1 MEPMHLLFMV
11 LLIPQIGISMPLSV
25 YWFIVLM
32 RIGQTIRRLP
42 TGRDGIALSEARTEP
57 DPSVLVIVPA
67 HNEAGSIA
75 PLIRSLREQDHP
87 RFHAVLAL
95 DRCTDGTAAVAR
107 REIGNDPRF
116 ELVQIEHCPEGWAG
130 KVNAVRTAVESCS
143 FASGADYLLF
153 TDADCVLHPSCLRAA
168 TALSEARGLDLL
180 SFLSE
185 YPPESWFEWLVQPL
199 AGFELMRQ
207 YPLLRAN
214 RTDERQRPFANGQFM
229 LFRAPVY
236 RAFGGHAVAKD
247 ELLEDL
253 ALARAVKRHGGRG
266 GVLLGG
272 GIVRCRMY
280 DSWGEFRRGWKR
292 IYTEAAQRRS
302 DRLREAGWR
311 VTGLG
316 VIMPMLSLVMGL
328 GSAAAC
334 YAWGE
339 VPWYC
344 LIPLFSLLAGL
355 LPYGLAMARVHA
367 MANSPRIGAV
377 LAPLGALLVG
387 SVLFR
392 AARELSTG
400 RPTHWGGRAYH
411 RADRSRIP
419 AADGDKAGT
428 A

>member
-1 MEPMHLLFMV
+1 MDPMHLLFMV
-11 LLIPQIGISMPLSV
+11 LLILLIGIAVPLAV
-25 YWFIVLM
+25 YWGIVFV
-32 RIGQTIRRLP
+32 RIGQTIRELP
-42 TGRDGIALSEARTEP
+42 TGLDGIALSEARAEP
-57 DPSVLVIVPA
+57 DPSILVVVPA

-107 REIGNDPRF
+107 REIENDPR
-116 ELVQIEHCPEGWAG
+116 IEIVEIEDCPEGWAG
-130 KVNAVRTAVESCS
+130 KVNAVRTAVETCS

-153 TDADCVLHPSCLRAA
+153 TDADCVLHPSCLRGA
-168 TALSEARGLDLL
+168 TALSEERGLDLL

-185 YPPESWFEWLVQPL
+185 YPPESWFEWLVQPV
-199 AGFELMRQ
+199 AGFELLRQ

-236 RAFGGHAVAKD
+236 REIGGHAVAKD

-253 ALARAVKRHGGRG
+253 ALARAIKRHGGRG
-266 GVLLGG
+266 GALLGG

-280 DSWGEFRRGWKR
+280 ESWGEFRRGWKR

-311 VTGLG
+311 AAGLG
-316 VIMPMLSLVMGL
+316 AIMPMLCLVL
-328 GSAAAC
+328 GPMSAGAC
-334 YAWGE
+334 LAWGG
-339 VPWYC
+339 VPWYSV
-344 LIPLFSLLAGL
+344 LPISVTLAGL
-355 LPYGLAMARVHA
+355 APFLLAMGRVHA
-367 MANSPRIGAV
+367 MANSPRTAA
-377 LAPLGALLVG
+377 LAAPLGALLVG
-387 SVLFR
+387 GVLFE

-400 RPTHWGGRAYH
+400 RPTIWGGRAYH
-411 RADRSRIP
+411 RADRSRP
-419 AADGDKAGT
+419 VAPEADKAGT